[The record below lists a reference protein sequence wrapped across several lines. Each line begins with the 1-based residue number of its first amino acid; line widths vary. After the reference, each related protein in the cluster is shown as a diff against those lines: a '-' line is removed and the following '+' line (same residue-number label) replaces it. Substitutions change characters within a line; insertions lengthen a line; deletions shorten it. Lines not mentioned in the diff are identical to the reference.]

1 MTNSAAARWAG
12 RRRVVSERNMGRP
25 CAVGVADAGEAIPAC
40 IVPVVDSGKRDLN
53 KGRTR

>member
-40 IVPVVDSGKRDLN
+40 IVPVVDSGKRD
-53 KGRTR
+53 